1 MVEGYNVHV
10 CEHAHITYSDYAV
23 EMSKCSECGAPICR
37 TWNITESDDVD
48 AKEDAAEAYAQ
59 QLTNTSVKCLEFRIK
74 ELVDEIARLRDHCDK
89 QIETRVKILDGFYEK
104 LNKLK
109 PEDFPEH
116 EKYLQER
123 AETAKK

>member
-1 MVEGYNVHV
+1 MVEGYNVYV
-10 CEHAHITYSDYAV
+10 CEHAHITYSDYAA
-23 EMSKCSECGAPICR
+23 EMSKCSECGAPIRR

-74 ELVDEIARLRDHCDK
+74 ELVDEIAAIRARFDK
-89 QIETRVKILDGFYEK
+89 QTEIRAKLLADFSEK

-109 PEDFPEH
+109 MEGDSLCE
-116 EKYLQER
+116 Q
-123 AETAKK
+123 

>member
-1 MVEGYNVHV
+1 
-10 CEHAHITYSDYAV
+10 
-23 EMSKCSECGAPICR
+23 MSKCSECGAPIRR

-74 ELVDEIARLRDHCDK
+74 ELVAEIAAIRDRFEK
-89 QIETRVKILDGFYEK
+89 QTEIRAKLLAGFSEK

-109 PEDFPEH
+109 LEGES
-116 EKYLQER
+116 LCGQ
-123 AETAKK
+123 

>member
-1 MVEGYNVHV
+1 
-10 CEHAHITYSDYAV
+10 
-23 EMSKCSECGAPICR
+23 MSKCSACGAPISR

-48 AKEDAAEAYAQ
+48 AKEDAAEAYSQ

-89 QIETRVKILDGFYEK
+89 QIETREKILSGFYDK

-109 PEDFPEH
+109 LENS
-116 EKYLQER
+116 LCGQ
-123 AETAKK
+123 

>member
-1 MVEGYNVHV
+1 MIEGYNVHV

-23 EMSKCSECGAPICR
+23 GMSKCSECGAPIKR

-48 AKEDAAEAYAQ
+48 AKEDAAEAYSQ

-74 ELVDEIARLRDHCDK
+74 ELVDEIVRLRDHCDK

-104 LNKLK
+104 LSKLK

>member
-23 EMSKCSECGAPICR
+23 EMSKCSECGAPIRR
-37 TWNITESDDVD
+37 TWTITESDDVD

-74 ELVDEIARLRDHCDK
+74 ELADEIDKIRDRFEK
-89 QIETRVKILDGFYEK
+89 QIETREKVLAAFSEK

-109 PEDFPEH
+109 LEGDS
-116 EKYLQER
+116 LCGQ
-123 AETAKK
+123 

>member
-1 MVEGYNVHV
+1 MVEGYKVHV
-10 CEHAHITYSDYAV
+10 CEHAHITYSDYAI
-23 EMSKCSECGAPICR
+23 EMSKCSECGAPISR
-37 TWNITESDDVD
+37 TWSITENDDVD
-48 AKEDAAEAYAQ
+48 AKEDAAEAYSQ

-74 ELVDEIARLRDHCDK
+74 ELVDEIARLRDYCDK
-89 QIETRVKILDGFYEK
+89 QIESRVKILDGFYEK

>member
-10 CEHAHITYSDYAV
+10 CEHAHITYSDYAA
-23 EMSKCSECGAPICR
+23 EMSKCSECGAPIRR

-74 ELVDEIARLRDHCDK
+74 ELVDEIARIRDRFDK
-89 QIETRVKILDGFYEK
+89 QIETREKILSGFYEK

-109 PEDFPEH
+109 LEDAS
-116 EKYLQER
+116 LCGQ
-123 AETAKK
+123 